1 MNDTFLNS
9 VAHYILNKHKEN
21 LSEIVIVVPNIRAGL
36 YLRRSFAQSI
46 DKATWAPKILS
57 VQDFF
62 HKQSGLQ
69 TEEQIPLV
77 FELYKSFQRVAPQLF
92 DSFDLFYPW
101 GEVLLSDFN
110 DVDSNLA
117 ESKQLFTNIKDLKQL
132 EMLFSE
138 LEKNI
143 LDVIRKFWSNLEGED
158 SSDAK
163 ARFLRVWKQ
172 ILPVYQD
179 FKTELTKKGLG
190 YEGMIFR
197 QVAENLNNEL
207 FPEPKNQHYFV
218 GFNVLS
224 QAEQFVF
231 RYYKNQHQ
239 AGFFWQYDDALIKHP
254 QHEAFQFIRK
264 YLQDFPMPTD
274 FDYPAQSRKKSIK
287 IFAVP
292 SKTAQVKL
300 AAGILTNDFAKND
313 PKFER
318 SALILPDE
326 SLLQPVL
333 YSMPSSIQHLNVSMG
348 FPIAYAPQASLVKML
363 SLLQENQSKGK
374 FYHKDVLRLLNHPLL
389 RAIDSETCSDL
400 KQSIIQNNWLRI
412 PQNELQKGHNIL
424 KMIFRSVDDLLE
436 LGHYFTEALKSIY
449 EEISQLPD
457 MEFDS
462 EIIYQLYRRI
472 NRFNEFLLRD
482 KIQFQS
488 LKTYLH
494 LQNSMLNSVSV
505 AFSGEPLRGLQV
517 LGMLETR
524 LLDFDQMI
532 ILSMNEGHFPSQS
545 FKKSFIP
552 YSLRKAFQLPTI
564 ELQDAIHAYYF
575 YRMIMHPEKLYIL
588 YNVADEGF
596 MKGER
601 SRYIQQLMVES
612 EFDIENIPVHVT
624 VETKDKQV
632 REVQKDAHSMAVLD
646 KYINGQGKSFSPS
659 QLNTYIHCSMAFY
672 YKYILGVREEDE
684 LVDQV
689 GAMES
694 GNVLHDSMKLLY
706 EPYLNKSIT
715 TSDFDALIADKNR
728 IDKVI
733 HTAWKDQMKKAGELD
748 ITGLNALGMESVKI
762 FVDRVLK
769 LDRQHAP
776 IRHLGGELALE
787 KMFSLSIEE
796 EKVQISL
803 KGSIDHLDFANQ
815 AIRVMDYK
823 TGGVK
828 KLDFKSIGDLF
839 LRERKSDFD
848 YAFQVM
854 FYAWLFMNHPDFVA
868 YHDTSIMPLVLFT
881 RSNELGELIL
891 DKETVSDFREFVD
904 EWKTEMGSLLKGIFN
919 PNVPF
924 TMTSET
930 THCEYCPFKS
940 ICY

>member
-9 VAHYILNKHKEN
+9 VAQYILNKHRGK
-21 LSEIVIVVPNIRAGL
+21 LADIVIVVPNIRAGL
-36 YLRRSFAQSI
+36 YLRRSFAQAI
-46 DKATWAPKILS
+46 DKATWAPQILS

-77 FELYKSFQRVAPQLF
+77 FELYKSFQRIAPQLF
-92 DSFDLFYPW
+92 ESFDVFYPW
-101 GEVLLSDFN
+101 GEVMLSDFN

-117 ESKQLFTNIKDLKQL
+117 EPKQLFTNITDLKQL
-132 EMLFSE
+132 EMLFSD

-143 LDVIRKFWSNLEGED
+143 LDVIRRFWSNLEGEETN
-158 SSDAK
+158 DAK
-163 ARFLRVWKQ
+163 ARFLSVWKQ

-179 FKTELTKKGLG
+179 FKAELTKKGLG

-207 FPEPKNQHYFV
+207 FPEPKKKHYFV

-224 QAEQFVF
+224 QSEQFVF

-239 AGFFWQYDDALIKHP
+239 SGFFWQYDEALLKHP

-264 YLQDFPMPTD
+264 YLQDFPLPQD
-274 FDYPAQSRKKSIK
+274 FDYPAKSRKKSIK
-287 IFAVP
+287 IYAVP
-292 SKTAQVKL
+292 SKIAQVKL
-300 AAGILTNDFAKND
+300 AAAILTNDFATTD

-333 YSMPSSIQHLNVSMG
+333 YSMPQSIEHLNVSMG

-363 SLLQENQSKGK
+363 ALLQENQSKGR

-389 RAIDSETCSDL
+389 RAIDSETCSEL
-400 KQSIIQNNWLRI
+400 KQMLVKNNWLRI
-412 PQNELQKGHNIL
+412 PQDQLQKGHNIL
-424 KMIFRSVDDLLE
+424 KMIFRSIDDLLD
-436 LGHYFTEALKSIY
+436 LGQYFTGTLKGIY

-457 MEFDS
+457 MEFDC

-532 ILSMNEGHFPSQS
+532 ILSMNEGHFPGQS

-552 YSLRKAFQLPTI
+552 YNLRKAFQLPTI

-575 YRMIMHPEKLYIL
+575 YRMIMYPEKLHLL

-612 EFDIENIPVHVT
+612 EFEIENIPVHVT

-632 REVQKDAHSMAVLD
+632 REVKKDAHSMSVLK
-646 KYINGQGKSFSPS
+646 KYVNGQGKSFSPS

-672 YKYILGVREEDE
+672 FKYILGVREEDE
-684 LVDQV
+684 LVDQI

-694 GNVLHDSMKLLY
+694 GNVLHNSMKALY
-706 EPYLNKSIT
+706 DPYLNKSIT
-715 TSDFDALIADKNR
+715 SSDFDVLISDKKQ

-733 HTAWKDQMKKAGELD
+733 NEAWKAQMKKAGELEV
-748 ITGLNALGMESVKI
+748 TGLNALGMESVKI

-769 LDRQHAP
+769 LDQKYAP
-776 IRHLGGELALE
+776 VRHLGGELTLE
-787 KMFSLSIEE
+787 KMFSLSIGQEQM
-796 EKVQISL
+796 QISL

-815 AIRVMDYK
+815 VIRVMDYK

-828 KLDFKSIGDLF
+828 KLAFTELSDTFA
-839 LRERKSDFD
+839 RERKSVLD
-848 YAFQVM
+848 YAFQVL
-854 FYAWLFMNHPDFVA
+854 FYAWLFMGHKDFEV
-868 YHDTSIMPLVLFT
+868 YNETPIMPLVLFT
-881 RSNELGELIL
+881 RSNEVVQLSLNNEIQ
-891 DKETVSDFREFVD
+891 TDFREIID
-904 EWKTEMGSLLKGIFN
+904 AWTKEMSSLIAEILNSEK
-919 PNVPF
+919 PF
-924 TMTSET
+924 RMTSEK
-930 THCEYCPFKS
+930 THCDYCPFKS
-940 ICY
+940 LCY

>member
-9 VAHYILNKHKEN
+9 VASYIQKKHSEN
-21 LSEIVIVVPNIRAGL
+21 LAEIVIVVPNIRAGL
-36 YLRRSFAQSI
+36 YFRRSFAKSLS
-46 DKATWAPKILS
+46 KASWAPQILS

-62 HKQSGLQ
+62 HNQSGLQ

-92 DSFDLFYPW
+92 ESFDLFYPW

-132 EMLFSE
+132 EMLFSD

-143 LDVIRKFWSNLEGED
+143 LDVIRRFWSNLEGE
-158 SSDAK
+158 SASEAK
-163 ARFLRVWKQ
+163 ARFLAVWKQ

-179 FKTELTKKGLG
+179 FKLELAKKGLG
-190 YEGMIFR
+190 YEGMIYR
-197 QVAENLNNEL
+197 EVAENLNNEL
-207 FPEPKNQHYFV
+207 FPEPKKQHYFV

-224 QAEQFVF
+224 QSEQFVF
-231 RYYKNQHQ
+231 RYFKNQYQ
-239 AGFFWQYDDALIKHP
+239 SGFFWQYDELLLKHP
-254 QHEAFQFIRK
+254 EHEAFQFIRK
-264 YLQDFPMPTD
+264 YLQEFPNPIDFK
-274 FDYPAQSRKKSIK
+274 YPQSSRKKSIK
-287 IFAVP
+287 IYAVP

-300 AAGILTNDFAKND
+300 ASSLLTADFAKVD
-313 PKFER
+313 PDFER

-333 YSMPSSIQHLNVSMG
+333 YSMPPEIKHLNVSMG
-348 FPIAYAPQASLVKML
+348 FPIAYAPQASLVKIL
-363 SLLQENQSKGK
+363 ALLQENQSKGK

-400 KQSIIQNNWLRI
+400 KQSVIENNWLRI
-412 PQNELQKGHNIL
+412 PQEQLQKGHNIL

-436 LGHYFTEALKSIY
+436 LGHYFTDALKSIY

-457 MEFDS
+457 MEFDC

-488 LKTYLH
+488 IKTYLL

-532 ILSMNEGHFPSQS
+532 IMSMNEGHFPGQS

-552 YSLRKAFQLPTI
+552 YNLRNAFQLPTI

-575 YRMIMHPEKLYIL
+575 YRMIMYPEKLIL
-588 YNVADEGF
+588 IYNVADEGF

-612 EFDIENIPVHVT
+612 KFDIENIPVHVT
-624 VETKDKQV
+624 VQTKDKQV
-632 REVQKDAHSMAVLD
+632 LEVQKDAHSLAVLE
-646 KYINGQGKSFSPS
+646 KYQSGGGRSFSPS

-684 LVDQV
+684 LVDQI

-694 GNVLHDSMKLLY
+694 GNVLHNSLKVLY
-706 EPYLNKSIT
+706 DPYLNKSIT
-715 TSDFDALIADKNR
+715 HSDFDALIADKHR
-728 IDKVI
+728 INEVI
-733 HTAWKDQMKKAGELD
+733 IEAWKGQMKKAGGLEV
-748 ITGLNALGMESVKI
+748 TGLNALGIESVKI
-762 FVDRVLK
+762 YVDRVLK
-769 LDRQHAP
+769 LDQKCAP
-776 IRHLGGELALE
+776 VRYLGGELELE
-787 KMFSLSIEE
+787 KAFSVTIG
-796 EKVQISL
+796 EKQMQITL

-815 AIRVMDYK
+815 VIRVMDYK

-828 KLDFKSIGDLF
+828 TLGFKEMANLF
-839 LRERKSDFD
+839 MRERKSDLD

-854 FYAWLFMNHPDFVA
+854 FYAWLFMDHSDFNT
-868 YHDTSIMPLVLFT
+868 YQDTPIMPLVLFT
-881 RSNELGELIL
+881 RSNEVAQLSENKELVNDSRELLADWKDEMSALIAEIL
-891 DKETVSDFREFVD
+891 
-904 EWKTEMGSLLKGIFN
+904 N
-919 PNVPF
+919 PEKPF
-924 TMTSET
+924 CMTSEK
-930 THCEYCPFKS
+930 THCDYCPFQS
-940 ICY
+940 LCY